1 MSFSKTGR
9 SMSEKASTLGDRA
22 RAAAAQAAPQARRAG
37 AQARQAGTQARQA
50 GTTAVHGVRRGTRGA
65 RGWAAPRLDS
75 AADAV
80 TAAAPKVSS
89 ALHRAAKQV
98 KPAPMPKT
106 GIRRMLDWRWIVGV
120 SAALA
125 AAGGAAVATMRRYKS
140 ATADAK
146 HAADSATDEMGQ
158 PGSSDDNA
166 MSQVNGQVTTSG
178 R

>member
-1 MSFSKTGR
+1 VSLRKTGR

-22 RAAAAQAAPQARRAG
+22 RDAATQAIPQARRAG
-37 AQARQAGTQARQA
+37 VQARQA

-75 AADAV
+75 AADTI
-80 TAAAPKVSS
+80 TATAPKVSS

-98 KPAPMPKT
+98 KPAPPPKT
-106 GIRRMLDWRWIVGV
+106 GIRRLLDWRWMVGLGV
-120 SAALA
+120 AVA

-146 HAADSATDEMGQ
+146 HAADSATDESGQ
-158 PGSSDDNA
+158 PGSPDDSA
-166 MSQVNGQVTTSG
+166 MNQVNGRVTTS